1 MCLESGG
8 SFRKSQ
14 REEGIQEEAGIRAKQ
29 EERQR
34 GQLPPLS
41 PWFSESFPRWGEM
54 VNDQQGRLPVPL
66 PLR

>member
-34 GQLPPLS
+34 GQLLPLS
-41 PWFSESFPRWGEM
+41 PTPFPLVFGVISKVGRDGE
-54 VNDQQGRLPVPL
+54 
-66 PLR
+66 

>member
-41 PWFSESFPRWGEM
+41 PTPFSLVFRVISKVERDGE
-54 VNDQQGRLPVPL
+54 
-66 PLR
+66 